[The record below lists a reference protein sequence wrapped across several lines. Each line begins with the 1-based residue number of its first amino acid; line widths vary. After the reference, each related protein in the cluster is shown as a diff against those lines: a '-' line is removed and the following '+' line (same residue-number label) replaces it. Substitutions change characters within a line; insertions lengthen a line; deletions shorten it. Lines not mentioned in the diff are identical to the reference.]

1 MSRKILDTSKSAS
14 SQSKADKSNKKIYY
28 YLKSFRKPYLN
39 LEKLLD
45 FNKVDVLDRICK
57 LYKIKDIDF
66 GNWTSQTQRYNFT
79 LALYISLYDLQRIL
93 KFKNNNLGFNVLS
106 IGYGSRGT
114 GGALAQYQPVDKYI
128 NLSRERRKD
137 KYPAY
142 NKDELIEQMSGFG
155 SFAHEYGHFLDYHF
169 GKISGGRTMAISG
182 GSALLP
188 PITLRYS
195 KLKHDP
201 QYYLDFF
208 DKTIIQNTSNNIR
221 ECMYNIFVGA
231 FLKKTGRPTD
241 FYYRLYA
248 HAKYF
253 GDYWRQMNE
262 IWARIFEIYIVYKL
276 RLKNTTNKVLVSEGR
291 GKYSA
296 DFDAKGKKAIYMT
309 FGEISK
315 ISKDIDLLIELMNK
329 QI

>member
-1 MSRKILDTSKSAS
+1 MSKKIIDSSQSAS
-14 SQSKADKSNKKIYY
+14 KRSKADKTNKDIYY

-39 LEKLLD
+39 IEKLLD
-45 FNKVDVLDRICK
+45 FDKVDVLDKICK

-66 GNWTSQTQRYNFT
+66 GNWVSQKQRYNFT
-79 LALYISLYDLQRIL
+79 LALYISLYDLERIL
-93 KFKNNNLGFNVLS
+93 KFKNNNLGFNKLS
-106 IGYGSRGT
+106 IGYGSRGV
-114 GGALAQYQPVDKYI
+114 GKALAHYTPAYDYI
-128 NLSRERRKD
+128 NISRERRKD

-142 NKDELIEQMSGFG
+142 NQDELIEYMSGFG
-155 SFAHEYGHFLDYHF
+155 SLAHEYGHFLDYYF
-169 GKISGGRTMAISG
+169 GRINGGQTMSITG
-182 GSALLP
+182 GSKTLP
-188 PITLRYS
+188 PIPLKYS

-201 QYYLDFF
+201 EYYLNFF
-208 DKTIIQNTSNNIR
+208 DNTIIQNSTNNIR

-231 FLKKTGRPTD
+231 FLKKSGRPTD
-241 FYYRLYA
+241 FYYRLYQ
-248 HAKYF
+248 F
-253 GDYWRQMNE
+253 GTYYGTYWIQLNE

-276 RLKNTTNKVLVSEGR
+276 RLKNTTNKVLVAEGK

-315 ISKDIDLLIELMNK
+315 ISKDIDLLIKLMNK